1 MSYEAERKFL
11 PSNSNWRGEI
21 FKKYDIFQAYIDLN
35 KVKIVVKNKAL
46 IIITK
51 NMFIRK
57 HITKRQENLLLK
69 NLHVTNK
76 VLRIRKRNNTLF
88 LTLKIDI
95 GMIGK
100 QIEVEK
106 DLSPIHYNELKKYTN
121 LSIDKVRNL
130 VNFDNNLYEVDE
142 FKGNNKDLVLIEV
155 ELSDINKEI
164 NLPEWVGQEVTGN
177 AKYYNSVLAKN

>member
-11 PSNSNWRGEI
+11 PSNSNWKGEV

-35 KVKIVVKNKAL
+35 KIKIIVKNKAL

-51 NMFIRK
+51 NMSIRK
-57 HITKRQENLLLK
+57 NITKAQEVLLLENLHIK
-69 NLHVTNK
+69 NK
-76 VLRIRKRNNTLF
+76 VLRIRKRNNSLF

-106 DLSPIHYNELKKYTN
+106 NLSPIHYNELKKYTN
-121 LSIDKVRNL
+121 LSIDKVRSL
-130 VNFDNNLYEVDE
+130 VNFDNNLFEIDE

>member
-11 PSNSNWRGEI
+11 PSNSNWKGEV

-35 KVKIVVKNKAL
+35 KIKIIVKNKAL

-51 NMFIRK
+51 NMSIRK
-57 HITKRQENLLLK
+57 NITKAQEVLLLENLHIK
-69 NLHVTNK
+69 NK
-76 VLRIRKRNNTLF
+76 VLRIRKRNNSLF

-106 DLSPIHYNELKKYTN
+106 NLSPIHYNELKKYTN
-121 LSIDKVRNL
+121 LSIDKVRSL
-130 VNFDNNLYEVDE
+130 VNFDNNLFEIDE

-164 NLPEWVGQEVTGN
+164 NLPEWVGQEVTGS